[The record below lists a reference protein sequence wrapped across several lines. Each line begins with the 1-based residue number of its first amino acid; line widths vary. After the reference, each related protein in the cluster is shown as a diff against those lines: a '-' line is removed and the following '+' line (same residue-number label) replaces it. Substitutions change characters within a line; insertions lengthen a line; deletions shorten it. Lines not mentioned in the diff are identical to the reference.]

1 MKQIILFSI
10 ILVQSTCYGQVE
22 NDYLENAEWQLFYT
36 CEPEQNFFEQVE
48 LKLKTGEDTLI
59 AGFSYK
65 KVHLD
70 NQTNAQ
76 FFLRQEESKLYYRSS
91 NPTADSVEYEVYDF
105 SLEVGQSFV
114 YPLEFYQTEY
124 VVSSID
130 SIELLDGTKRKRI
143 TFADTYNV
151 PCAPVAEITQWIEGI
166 GGVPTPVYF
175 FEDYCWC
182 EFRGFTF
189 SAYGVLLYESDILID
204 NVNETEKTN
213 LDFRQNNN
221 QIVVLSDAQIDRL
234 IIHSIDGRAIAEL
247 EGSHTIQ
254 IDHLNNGIYILEVI
268 FKNQTRGSIKFLK

>member
-151 PCAPVAEITQWIEGI
+151 PCAPVAEIIIRLW
-166 GGVPTPVYF
+166 F
-175 FEDYCWC
+175 FPM
-182 EFRGFTF
+182 
-189 SAYGVLLYESDILID
+189 LKLID
-204 NVNETEKTN
+204 
-213 LDFRQNNN
+213 
-221 QIVVLSDAQIDRL
+221 
-234 IIHSIDGRAIAEL
+234 
-247 EGSHTIQ
+247 
-254 IDHLNNGIYILEVI
+254 
-268 FKNQTRGSIKFLK
+268 